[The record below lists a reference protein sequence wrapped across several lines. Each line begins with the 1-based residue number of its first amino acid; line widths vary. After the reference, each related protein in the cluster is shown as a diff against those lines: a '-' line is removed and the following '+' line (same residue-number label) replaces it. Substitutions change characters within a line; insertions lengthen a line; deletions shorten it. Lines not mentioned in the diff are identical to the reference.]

1 MTKTTIFCILASHL
15 LCRELLRMPQAQ
27 AKMTD
32 SQSKEKPKL
41 HRSTFSILLS
51 FALPYRKTMFFAM
64 LALIFT
70 AGITLSIGQGLKM
83 MIDNGFVAQSNSQLN
98 QATLII
104 LVLAVLMAGG
114 TYVRFYLVSWL
125 GERICADMRRAVF
138 DHLVELHP
146 SYFETNLSGEIMSR
160 LTTDTTL
167 LQTIIGSSMSMALRS
182 GLMLIGSVVMLL
194 LTDAWLTM
202 VVFVAVPVVLLPIYI
217 FGRRVRELSKQTQ
230 DTVANVGTYAGE
242 IIQQIK
248 TVQSY
253 SREGFE
259 RQSFGRE
266 VEKSFEVGKARIKQ
280 RALLIAAV
288 LLLVFSSVASMLW
301 LGGSAVISG
310 EMSAGVLGAFIFYSI
325 LLATSASTISQVWGD
340 LQRAAG
346 ASDRLVELLQVES
359 EIVSSPTAIKV
370 DAQFKASISFDN
382 VSFYYP
388 SRQGQAA
395 LHGINFSILPGE
407 TVAVVGP
414 SGAGKS
420 TLFELVQRFYDPV
433 SGVVKFADIDIKTLE
448 HHQLRD
454 QMALVPQQPVL
465 FSNDVRYNISYG
477 NPEAS
482 DEEIVEAA
490 KAANAHDFIMQLP
503 EQYNSYLGE
512 KGVRLSGGQKQRLAI
527 ARAILKNP
535 KVLLLDEATSAL
547 DAQSEAKVQQA
558 LEHLMQGRTTLI
570 IAHRLATILDADK
583 IMVLDQGEI
592 IAIGNHQQL
601 LQSCPLYK
609 QLAELQF
616 REPLLVTEK

>member
-1 MTKTTIFCILASHL
+1 M
-15 LCRELLRMPQAQ
+15 
-27 AKMTD
+27 
-32 SQSKEKPKL
+32 KPEFVDRKPVNMKKNL
-41 HRSTFSILLS
+41 RSTLNILIS
-51 FALPYRKTMFFAM
+51 FALPYKKTMFFAM
-64 LALIFT
+64 LALVFT
-70 AGITLSIGQGLKM
+70 AAITLSIGQGLRM

-98 QATLII
+98 HATIVI
-104 LVLAVLMAGG
+104 LLLALLMAGG
-114 TYVRFYLVSWL
+114 TYIRFYLVSWL
-125 GERICADMRRAVF
+125 GERICADMRKAVF

-146 SYFETNLSGEIMSR
+146 SYYETNLSGEIMSR

-182 GLMLIGSVVMLL
+182 GLMFIGALVMLL
-194 LTDAWLTM
+194 LTDAKLTM
-202 VVFVAVPVVLLPIYI
+202 VVFIAVPVVLLPIFI

-253 SREGFE
+253 SREAFE
-259 RQSFGRE
+259 RASFSNE
-266 VEKSFEVGKARIKQ
+266 VEKSFQVGKARIKQ

-301 LGGSAVISG
+301 LGGSAVIAG
-310 EMSAGVLGAFIFYSI
+310 DMSAGVLGAFVFYSI

-359 EIVSSPTAIKV
+359 EITSTAAKDVELNSKGAIRL
-370 DAQFKASISFDN
+370 AQVN
-382 VSFYYP
+382 FYYP
-388 SRQGQAA
+388 SRPEQAA
-395 LHGINFSILPGE
+395 LKNIDFAILPGQ
-407 TVAVVGP
+407 TVALVGP

-420 TLFELVQRFYDPV
+420 TLFELIQRFYDPL
-433 SGVVKFADIDIKTLE
+433 SGAVHFDSVDIKE
-448 HHQLRD
+448 MDHHQLRN

-465 FSNDVRYNISYG
+465 FSNDVHYNISYG

-482 DEEIVEAA
+482 EAEVIEAA

-547 DAQSEAKVQQA
+547 DAQSEAKVQEA
-558 LEHLMQGRTTLI
+558 LNHLMQGRTTLI

-583 IMVLDQGEI
+583 IMVMDQGEI
-592 IAIGNHQQL
+592 IAVGNHKEL
-601 LQSCPLYK
+601 LSTCELYK
-609 QLAELQF
+609 RLAKLQF
-616 REPLLVTEK
+616 RESEG

>member
-1 MTKTTIFCILASHL
+1 
-15 LCRELLRMPQAQ
+15 
-27 AKMTD
+27 
-32 SQSKEKPKL
+32 
-41 HRSTFSILLS
+41 
-51 FALPYRKTMFFAM
+51 
-64 LALIFT
+64 
-70 AGITLSIGQGLKM
+70 
-83 MIDNGFVAQSNSQLN
+83 
-98 QATLII
+98 
-104 LVLAVLMAGG
+104 
-114 TYVRFYLVSWL
+114 
-125 GERICADMRRAVF
+125 
-138 DHLVELHP
+138 
-146 SYFETNLSGEIMSR
+146 MSV
-160 LTTDTTL
+160 
-167 LQTIIGSSMSMALRS
+167 ALRS

>member
-1 MTKTTIFCILASHL
+1 MKSEFVDKQPDNMKKNLRPTLNIL
-15 LCRELLRMPQAQ
+15 
-27 AKMTD
+27 
-32 SQSKEKPKL
+32 
-41 HRSTFSILLS
+41 IS
-51 FALPYRKTMFFAM
+51 FALPYKKTMFFAM
-64 LALIFT
+64 LALVFT
-70 AGITLSIGQGLKM
+70 AAITLSIGQGLRM

-98 QATLII
+98 QATLVI
-104 LVLAVLMAGG
+104 LLLALLMAGG
-114 TYVRFYLVSWL
+114 TYIRFYLVSWL
-125 GERICADMRRAVF
+125 GERICADMRKAVF
-138 DHLVELHP
+138 NHLVELHP
-146 SYFETNLSGEIMSR
+146 SYYETNLSGEIMSR

-182 GLMLIGSVVMLL
+182 GLMFIGALVMLL

-202 VVFVAVPVVLLPIYI
+202 VVFIAVPVVLLPILI

-253 SREGFE
+253 SREVFE
-259 RQSFGRE
+259 RASFSNE
-266 VEKSFEVGKARIKQ
+266 VEKSFQVGKARIKQ

-301 LGGSAVISG
+301 LGGSAVIAG
-310 EMSAGVLGAFIFYSI
+310 DMSAGVLGAFVFYSI

-359 EIVSSPTAIKV
+359 EITSAAANDVELHSKGAIRL
-370 DAQFKASISFDN
+370 AQVN
-382 VSFYYP
+382 FYYP
-388 SRQGQAA
+388 SRPEQAA
-395 LHGINFSILPGE
+395 LKNIDFDILPGQ
-407 TVAVVGP
+407 TVALVGP

-420 TLFELVQRFYDPV
+420 TLFELIQRFYDPL
-433 SGVVKFADIDIKTLE
+433 SGAVHFDNVDIKE
-448 HHQLRD
+448 MDHHQLRN

-465 FSNDVRYNISYG
+465 FSNDVHYNISYG
-477 NPEAS
+477 NPKASEA
-482 DEEIVEAA
+482 EVVEAA

-503 EQYNSYLGE
+503 NQYKSYLGE

-527 ARAILKNP
+527 ARAILKDP

-547 DAQSEAKVQQA
+547 DAQSEAKVQEA
-558 LEHLMQGRTTLI
+558 LNHLMQGRTTLI

-583 IMVLDQGEI
+583 IMVMDQGEI
-592 IAIGNHQQL
+592 IAVGNHKEL
-601 LQSCPLYK
+601 LSTCELYK
-609 QLAELQF
+609 RLAKLQF
-616 REPLLVTEK
+616 RDSEE